1 MLRFNINVRASYSER
16 FDKLSDTK
24 LAEIM
29 LLDGCFILELFLR
42 YSNSDLRL
50 ESDPIFTTSWM
61 VLTLQRDL
69 ILLENQIPFFIL
81 DWLFTIAATQTAT
94 GPSTP
99 TLPDLAL
106 RFFRSSINHV
116 VTEETAEALTDAGI
130 EFVSDKTRSLFDLEF
145 KNGVFRIPPLRVHDS
160 TDSLF
165 RNLIAYEQCFQE
177 STQYI
182 TSYVL
187 LMDRLIDTAADVE
200 VLEQRRII
208 ANDLGGREDVA
219 AVFNN
224 ICKQTVLRDFYFA
237 GVCGDVNEYYH
248 RRWNRYKAALRRDYC
263 SNPWTI
269 VSLIAGS
276 LLISLT
282 TVQTLYSVFS
292 YYPH

>member
-1 MLRFNINVRASYSER
+1 
-16 FDKLSDTK
+16 
-24 LAEIM
+24 
-29 LLDGCFILELFLR
+29 
-42 YSNSDLRL
+42 
-50 ESDPIFTTSWM
+50 M

-116 VTEETAEALTDAGI
+116 VTEETLVIGGRRSSHHLLHLIHNCYFPPSPSTAAAGREVAGNVAELIHCAEALTDAGI

-145 KNGVFRIPPLRVHDS
+145 KN
-160 TDSLF
+160 DSLF